1 MFAYL
6 VSVKEN
12 FHNKKCFLINQILQ
26 FLFSFF
32 VLQGD
37 SGGPMVVKGN
47 RGQYMLVG
55 LISWG
60 MGCALPKQ
68 PGVYTRITKF
78 VNWIDEIIWQ

>member
-1 MFAYL
+1 
-6 VSVKEN
+6 
-12 FHNKKCFLINQILQ
+12 
-26 FLFSFF
+26 
-32 VLQGD
+32 
-37 SGGPMVVKGN
+37 MVVKGS

-78 VNWIDEIIWQ
+78 VNWIDGIIWQ